1 MIGEM
6 SKADIAQKN
15 VVFLAR
21 TLEAAC
27 SQHCI
32 SIEFGEDGTI
42 QLVKYYADELG
53 EFRKVST
60 QLNIVPF

>member
-15 VVFLAR
+15 VEFHAR
-21 TLEAAC
+21 ALEAAC
-27 SQHCI
+27 SHHCML
-32 SIEFGEDGTI
+32 IEYGEDGTL
-42 QLVKYYADELG
+42 QLVKYYNDESG
-53 EFRKVST
+53 EFCKVST